1 VCRSIFRKDK
11 NQFFHLPVDLIQV
24 PQYAEIIQE
33 PMDLSTVEK
42 KVDSYKSFE
51 GFKVCGLLSIENYAD
66 GCVARHELNMEQLH
80 EIQRRRDAIL

>member
-1 VCRSIFRKDK
+1 
-11 NQFFHLPVDLIQV
+11 
-24 PQYAEIIQE
+24 
-33 PMDLSTVEK
+33 MDLSTVEK